1 MVKLNPTTRPR
12 RTIDEVMQ
20 EVSERTPH
28 LLQSMFLDRDWVWLC
43 GVDLRGEHNAA
54 TREALKEIGF
64 RFSPGGHTMPD
75 GVTVGHWGHSAN
87 KPAFPKR
94 KGNAATTHHR
104 RSEQVAAG
112 GAGDIFK
119 DLGL

>member
-1 MVKLNPTTRPR
+1 
-12 RTIDEVMQ
+12 
-20 EVSERTPH
+20 
-28 LLQSMFLDRDWVWLC
+28 MFLDRDWVWLC

-75 GVTVGHWGHSAN
+75 GVTVGKWGHSCS

-94 KGNAATTHHR
+94 RSGAAETHAR
-104 RSEQVAAG
+104 RTARQED
-112 GAGDIFK
+112 GAGDIFRS
-119 DLGL
+119 LGL